1 MLRVLL
7 IDDSEND
14 RLLAIR
20 ELKREFPDVQIE
32 EIRNLQELA
41 QAIENGVFD
50 IVITDYQIIWTD
62 GLSVLRTFKQRYPN
76 RPVVMFTNSG
86 SQEVAVEAMKS
97 GLDDYVLKSPKHYSR
112 LVTAVR
118 LAMERAE
125 ARHKAAHLEIRLNSL
140 LNQLE
145 VGVFRAAL
153 DGRLL
158 EANQAF
164 LQLLGVNTL
173 LQAQNFRLSDI
184 FPRSQE
190 ILQYQEER
198 SPQDQLQSWEGQFYR
213 DDGTTLWVK
222 WSETLTNTDGELV
235 IDGLVEDISD
245 VYDELRLRKRSE
257 DALQLLAQAGSILT
271 SSLDYETTLANVA
284 NLTVPALADWC
295 ALDIVEENG
304 SIRRFAVVHQDP
316 AKVEWA
322 RQLQGRYPIDP
333 NAQHGVANVLRTKK
347 PEIYSI
353 IADEQLVANARDAE
367 HLHILRE
374 MGLKSAI
381 IMPLL
386 ARGRILGVLTLIASE
401 SGRTYNSFDL
411 SIAEELATRAALAI
425 DNGRLYLIAQRDRT
439 TAETASRLK
448 DEFLST
454 LSHELRTP
462 LNAILGWTQILLN
475 QTPNSSTSRRALE
488 TIARNAKNQTQIVE
502 DILDVSQIITGKLA
516 LQVAPVDLVAIINT
530 IIESLHPAIAA
541 KAIHLEIRLDPCKGK
556 VFGDQTRLQQIFW
569 NLLSNAVK
577 FTPGNGYILVQ
588 LEQVNTEAQITVKDT
603 GVGIKSE
610 FLPFIFDRFSQADSS
625 TTRSYGGL
633 GLGLALVRHLT
644 ELHGGMIEASSLG
657 EGQGATFTVK
667 LPLIS
672 KQSSDT
678 NLTEVT
684 PAVSV
689 GSQIRNKTQNDELSL
704 TDLRILVV
712 DDEADA
718 RELLTFILEEQGAQV
733 VAAASAQ
740 EAIAAVSNS
749 QFDIFVFDIGL
760 PEEDGFML
768 LSKIR
773 TWEQQQNKQTPA
785 IAFTAYAAE
794 EYRQQALALGFQQ
807 YFTKPLEPDELVA
820 AVANLAGR

>member
-1 MLRVLL
+1 MLHVLL
-7 IDDSEND
+7 IDDSKND
-14 RLLAIR
+14 RLLAIL
-20 ELKREFPDVQIE
+20 ELKREFADVHVE
-32 EIRNLQELA
+32 EITNPQELA
-41 QAIENGVFD
+41 QALENGVFD

-62 GLSVLRTFKQRYPN
+62 GLSVLRSFKQRYPN
-76 RPVVMFTNSG
+76 CPIVMFTSSG

-97 GLDDYVLKSPKHYSR
+97 GLDDYVLKSSKHYSR
-112 LVTAVR
+112 LATAVR

-125 ARHKAAHLEIRLNSL
+125 GRHKAARLEIRLNSL
-140 LNQLE
+140 LNRLE

-164 LQLLGVNTL
+164 LQLIGVNTL
-173 LQAQNFRLSDI
+173 SQAQDFRLSDI
-184 FPRSQE
+184 FRRSQDM
-190 ILQYQEER
+190 LQYREER

-245 VYDELRLRKRSE
+245 RKCSE

-295 ALDIVEENG
+295 ALNVVEEDG
-304 SIRRFAVVHQDP
+304 SIRRFTVVHQDP
-316 AKVEWA
+316 AKVEWG
-322 RQLQGRYPIDP
+322 RELQHRYPIDP
-333 NAQHGVANVLRTKK
+333 HAEHGVANVLRTKQS
-347 PEIYSI
+347 EIYSMI
-353 IADEQLVANARDAE
+353 TDEQLVAIARDAD
-367 HLHILRE
+367 HLQILRE
-374 MGLKSAI
+374 MGLKSAMI
-381 IMPLL
+381 VPLL

-425 DNGRLYLIAQRDRT
+425 DNGRLYLVAQRDRT

-448 DEFLST
+448 EEFLST

-462 LNAILGWTQILLN
+462 LNAILGWSQMLLN

-502 DILDVSQIITGKLA
+502 DILDVSQIITGKFA

-530 IIESLHPAIAA
+530 VIESMHPAIAA
-541 KAIHLEIRLDPCKGK
+541 KAIHLEMQLDFFEGK
-556 VFGDQTRLQQIFW
+556 VLGDETRLQQIFW

-577 FTPGNGYILVQ
+577 FTPQNGYILVQ
-588 LEQVNTEAQITVKDT
+588 LEQVNTEAQITVRDT

-644 ELHGGMIEASSLG
+644 ELHGGTIEASSLG
-657 EGQGATFTVK
+657 KGQGATFTVK

-678 NLTEVT
+678 NYLTEAT
-684 PAVSV
+684 SAVSD
-689 GSQIRNKTQNDELSL
+689 GSQIHNKSQNDELSL

-712 DDEADA
+712 DDEADT
-718 RELLTFILEEQGAQV
+718 RELLTFILEAQGAQV

-749 QFDIFVFDIGL
+749 QFDLFVFDIGL

-785 IAFTAYAAE
+785 IALTAYASE
-794 EYRQQALALGFQQ
+794 EYRQQALAVGFQQ
-807 YFTKPLEPDELVA
+807 YFAKPVEPDEFVA
-820 AVANLAGR
+820 AVANLAGRLKQNL